1 MDALLFS
8 GKSDIA
14 SISKIYYI
22 TNKKALS
29 YMEGIMSKLE
39 GKVAIITGGANGMG
53 RRMPV
58 YLYLKE
64 QKLSLRI
71 SIVKRVKP

>member
-53 RRMPV
+53 GDACP
-58 YLYLKE
+58 
-64 QKLSLRI
+64 
-71 SIVKRVKP
+71 SICI